1 MKSAKNLCN
10 NNQQRVRRAGEECHA
25 ALSQMDI
32 GQFNTFSKT
41 ETGQA
46 MMFIANE
53 FANRPEEM
61 GMLKTFEIGM
71 YD

>member
-10 NNQQRVRRAGEECHA
+10 NNQQRVVKAAGECHA

-32 GQFNTFSKT
+32 GQFNAFSKT
-41 ETGQA
+41 EVGQA
-46 MMFIANE
+46 MMLIANE
-53 FANRPEEM
+53 FAKCPEEM
-61 GMLKTFEIGM
+61 GMLKIFEMGM